1 MVYACRM
8 TEQRFRL
15 YDAAALAPVV
25 ARMARQLVDRLDAR
39 PALLVGILRRGAP
52 LADRLKAAMAELP
65 GAPEVTRL
73 DLQVKR
79 YGDDLSLLCPQT
91 SLTESPEQATLQ
103 LAGSNVVLVDDVLYQ
118 GHSLARVLEWARS
131 RGAGSVHSVVLVD
144 RLARQLP
151 VYADVVGLTLQIA
164 PADVIE
170 CNVPPF
176 EREFGIDLL
185 RLGGGPAPA
194 G

>member
-1 MVYACRM
+1 M

-15 YDAAALAPVV
+15 YDEAALAPVID
-25 ARMARQLVDRLDAR
+25 RMARQLADRLDRR

-52 LADRLKAAMAELP
+52 LADRLATALARLP
-65 GAPEVTRL
+65 GAAEVTRL
-73 DLQVKR
+73 DLKVKR
-79 YGDDLSLLCPQT
+79 YGDDLSLLYPQT
-91 SLTESPEQATLQ
+91 SLTESPEQAALQ
-103 LAGSNVVLVDDVLYQ
+103 LAGHNVVLVDDVLYQ

-131 RGAGSVHSVVLVD
+131 RGAASVHSVVLVD

-151 VYADVVGLTLQIA
+151 VYADVVGVTLQIA

-176 EREFGIDLL
+176 EPQFGIDIM
-185 RLGGGPAPA
+185 RLGGGSEPS